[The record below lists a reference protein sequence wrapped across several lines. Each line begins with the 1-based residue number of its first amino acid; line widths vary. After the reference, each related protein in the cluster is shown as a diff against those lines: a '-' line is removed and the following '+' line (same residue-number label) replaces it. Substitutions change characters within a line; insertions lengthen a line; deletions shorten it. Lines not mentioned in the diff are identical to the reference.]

1 MITNFKNLID
11 KRTNIEKIIL
21 YIEKNYDRLVDT
33 YNKRLLNYQKTFNFD
48 KNFFLYQKKLMN
60 LKKKVLN
67 NIISI
72 QQINKKIQ
80 NKSNIRAL
88 DINNFLKITKK
99 ILIFY
104 NNENLFIVNL
114 TKFPITLNYL
124 IKDQNNQQ
132 ILDKTLSASVL
143 DKLTVFKLD
152 DLKFPINKSIK
163 INYTYLSK
171 KIDKHLNIQNKTE
184 SLNLKNLLKL
194 DMNTKNYTF
203 INKYLDI
210 NDPLIIPHGY
220 NLEVGPDTNINF
232 GENSYILLLGGH
244 INISGTK
251 NEPII
256 FKSINKNS
264 FWKGIHVIQNENNIS
279 KLTHVNFEKFRFH
292 KSKFNLTGGI
302 NFYKG
307 KVNLENIN
315 IFNCISEDCI
325 NLIKTHS
332 NLKNISIIKSSSDGI
347 DFDFSK
353 GQTNNLNLIDIGGDA
368 LDFSG
373 SDFILENT
381 NIKNAYDKGISNGEK
396 SNLKLKSLKVQKS
409 KIGIANKDGSSLFG
423 EDINLVDNYLDIASY
438 QKIFL

>member
-1 MITNFKNLID
+1 MKNID
-11 KRTNIEKIIL
+11 
-21 YIEKNYDRLVDT
+21 
-33 YNKRLLNYQKTFNFD
+33 
-48 KNFFLYQKKLMN
+48 
-60 LKKKVLN
+60 
-67 NIISI
+67 
-72 QQINKKIQ
+72 
-80 NKSNIRAL
+80 
-88 DINNFLKITKK
+88 
-99 ILIFY
+99 IFY

-251 NEPII
+251 M
-256 FKSINKNS
+256 S
-264 FWKGIHVIQNENNIS
+264 
-279 KLTHVNFEKFRFH
+279 L
-292 KSKFNLTGGI
+292 L
-302 NFYKG
+302 Y
-307 KVNLENIN
+307 
-315 IFNCISEDCI
+315 
-325 NLIKTHS
+325 
-332 NLKNISIIKSSSDGI
+332 
-347 DFDFSK
+347 
-353 GQTNNLNLIDIGGDA
+353 
-368 LDFSG
+368 
-373 SDFILENT
+373 
-381 NIKNAYDKGISNGEK
+381 
-396 SNLKLKSLKVQKS
+396 LKVLT
-409 KIGIANKDGSSLFG
+409 KIPFG
-423 EDINLVDNYLDIASY
+423 KEYM
-438 QKIFL
+438 